1 MSDRSR
7 TAPRKIELS
16 SRMRFGF
23 VLLALVCSSQAAAA
37 QLTVALP
44 DGSSRTIS
52 AAELRAMPHT
62 SGTAVFHTD
71 TVAYEGVDLRDVL
84 RAAGLAPVDSLRG
97 RHLRRVV
104 LLVGADNYSA
114 AIAQADID
122 PSIGARR
129 VIVVDREDGAALPR
143 ERGPQRALVVGDHRP
158 SRAVRQL
165 VRIAVID
172 LPEPR

>member
-1 MSDRSR
+1 
-7 TAPRKIELS
+7 
-16 SRMRFGF
+16 MRF
-23 VLLALVCSSQAAAA
+23 VVMLVALVGVSQSASA
-37 QLTVALP
+37 QLTVSLP
-44 DGSSRTIS
+44 DGSSRLVS
-52 AAELRAMPHT
+52 AAALRALPHT

-71 TVAYEGVDLRDVL
+71 TVAYEGVDIREVL
-84 RAAGLAPVDSLRG
+84 RSVGLAPVDSLRG
-97 RHLRRVV
+97 RHLRRIV

-129 VIVVDREDGAALPR
+129 VIVVDREDGAALPT

-165 VRIAVID
+165 VRIEVID
-172 LPEPR
+172 LPEAR